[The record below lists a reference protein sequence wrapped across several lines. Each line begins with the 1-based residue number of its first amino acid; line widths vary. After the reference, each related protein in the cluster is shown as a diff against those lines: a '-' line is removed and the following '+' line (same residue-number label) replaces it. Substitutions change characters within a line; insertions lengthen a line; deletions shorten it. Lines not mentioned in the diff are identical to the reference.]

1 MAFGIYNA
9 STLTRGYN
17 ETDSFHYPFFSQ
29 IAIANSGSLTQAVGY
44 AGVAGNPNKQ
54 VVATAQT
61 DAEIATIT
69 YTIDGAGDRTTFEF
83 ITGERFTT
91 PDPVTW
97 YPSVSRTI
105 TAVTGPPVAYEVTD
119 TNLVGVD
126 VAKLH
131 VLMLTSTGASVQFA
145 KITTGSPTIAQVLF
159 NSTTGKLSFHAD
171 NNGKGIIYTYPKVD
185 SANNL
190 AIGLP
195 GAARNPIDYF
205 QSVFTLGVGNGYV
218 RGIIPRAKV
227 STEYNLSG
235 GEKSTFTK
243 TATALLAPSYS
254 KAVCYQWLSNIT
266 GAEI

>member
-1 MAFGIYNA
+1 MTFGIYNA
-9 STLTRGYN
+9 STVTTGFD
-17 ETDSFHYPFFSQ
+17 EVESFHYPFFSQ
-29 IAIANSGSLTQAVGY
+29 ISIANSGTLTQAVGY
-44 AGVAGNPNKQ
+44 AGVAGSPIKQ

-61 DAEIATIT
+61 DAEIATVT
-69 YTIDGAGDRTTFEF
+69 YTIDGAADRTTFEF
-83 ITGERFTT
+83 ITGERFSA
-91 PDPVTW
+91 PGPVTW

-105 TAVTGPPVAYEVTD
+105 TAVTGPPVTYEVTD

-131 VLMLTSTGASVQFA
+131 VLMLTSSGATVQFA
-145 KITTGSPTIAQVLF
+145 KITTGTPTIAQVLF

-171 NNGKGIIYTYPKVD
+171 NSGKGIVYTYPKVD
-185 SANNL
+185 SVNTL

-195 GAARNPIDYF
+195 GAAKKPIDYF
-205 QSVFTLGVGNGYV
+205 QSVATLGVGNGYV
-218 RGIIPRAKV
+218 RVIIPRAKV

-243 TATALLAPSYS
+243 TGTALLAPGYS
-254 KAVCYQWLSNIT
+254 KTVCYHWLSSVA